1 MNGAKIPALIS
12 PDRGTVAL
20 LTDSET
26 VMLSDALCTMFFPK
40 LEMK

>member
-20 LTDSET
+20 LTDSKT
-26 VMLSDALCTMFFPK
+26 VMLSDAVCTMLFPK